1 MKTRTRNAGL
11 QQMSPMNIAVVSE
24 TYVPAEEL
32 KEAYLKLMHGLKP
45 NQVIHTCGSG
55 VTACHNMLAM
65 EIAGLHGSKL
75 YAGSWSEWIADPLRP
90 VTTGKGMSIGCI

>member
-1 MKTRTRNAGL
+1 MGHIPGYINWVFEENQDFDGIYL
-11 QQMSPMNIAVVSE
+11 
-24 TYVPAEEL
+24 PAEEL

-45 NQVIHTCGSG
+45 QQLIHTCGSG

-75 YAGSWSEWIADPLRP
+75 YAGSWSEWMLILCDRLQR
-90 VTTGKGMSIGCI
+90 GKGMSIGFI